1 MPVAAD
7 RLEWLLYWRNPM
19 SCLQVHD
26 FIAGT
31 TIALPRG
38 KPRAAAGGRLDIVR
52 PNGVAA
58 ALVADHLAR
67 LSALGAVGGA
77 KRRAARRAA

>member
-1 MPVAAD
+1 
-7 RLEWLLYWRNPM
+7 M
-19 SCLQVHD
+19 SCLQVYD

-31 TIALPRG
+31 TITLPHG

-52 PNGVAA
+52 PNGIAA
-58 ALVADHLAR
+58 GLVADHLAR
-67 LSALGAVGGA
+67 LNALGAVGGA